1 MLRCIAIDDEPL
13 ALSLL
18 TDNISKIPYL
28 TLIASCNDAFEA
40 MKVLQENPV
49 DLIFI
54 DIQMPGLTG
63 LQFIESLSQK
73 PMVILV
79 TAYKQFALDSYSLD
93 VVDYLVKPVPVE
105 RFIKACN
112 KAKALYELQQI
123 KKSPDS
129 MAPGYFFI
137 HADYSMIKVEFDNI
151 RYIEGLRDY
160 IKIHLNDSVKPIITR
175 QSMTGI
181 EKLLPSSK
189 FLRIHK
195 SFVVAIASISSV
207 RKSSVFIKDIELP
220 VSETYK
226 DAVIKLTS
234 SDSEGQ

>member
-1 MLRCIAIDDEPL
+1 M
-13 ALSLL
+13 
-18 TDNISKIPYL
+18 

-93 VVDYLVKPVPVE
+93 VVDYLVKPVRVE

-112 KAKALYELQQI
+112 TAKALFELQQI
-123 KKSPDS
+123 K
-129 MAPGYFFI
+129 
-137 HADYSMIKVEFDNI
+137 
-151 RYIEGLRDY
+151 
-160 IKIHLNDSVKPIITR
+160 
-175 QSMTGI
+175 
-181 EKLLPSSK
+181 
-189 FLRIHK
+189 
-195 SFVVAIASISSV
+195 
-207 RKSSVFIKDIELP
+207 
-220 VSETYK
+220 
-226 DAVIKLTS
+226 
-234 SDSEGQ
+234 